1 MVLKS
6 VNPFNGELLGE
17 YNEHG
22 NNHVNSALE
31 KAESAFKKF
40 RKTSFKYRAEHM
52 LNCAKILR
60 ENKESYASVITG
72 EMGKV
77 IKESVA
83 EVEKSAW
90 VCEYYAQHAE
100 KFLQDEKLN
109 VHDGT
114 SYLVYDPLG
123 IILAVMPWNFPFYQV
138 FRFAPTA
145 VMAGNVVILKHASNV
160 PQCGLLIEEIFKR
173 AGFDEGIFQTLL
185 VRSDKVNSLIDD
197 PRIRAVTITGSTEAG
212 MDVARRAGL
221 NIKKSVLELGGSD
234 PFIILEDADI
244 NTAADIAAK
253 ARMINCGQSCIAAK
267 RFIIEE
273 KIYDEFISKFQ
284 KNLHRLKFGNPMDE
298 TSDYA
303 SMASPELKEILACQ
317 VKKSIEKGAN
327 ILWSDNKAPD
337 EGSFYN
343 PTIITEI
350 RPGMPA
356 HEEEL
361 FGPAASVF
369 KVKSTAKAIEQ
380 ANNSD
385 FGLGASIWTQDI
397 DRVKN
402 IARDIESGV
411 VYVNGLVASRPEI
424 PFGGIKKSGYGR
436 ELAHLGIREFVNQ
449 KTIFIK

>member
-1 MVLKS
+1 I
-6 VNPFNGELLGE
+6 
-17 YNEHG
+17 
-22 NNHVNSALE
+22 E
-31 KAESAFKKF
+31 KAESAFRKF
-40 RKTSFKYRAEHM
+40 RKTSFEYRAEHM
-52 LNCAKILR
+52 LNCAKILW

-90 VCEYYAQHAE
+90 ICEYYAQHAE
-100 KFLQDEKLN
+100 IFLQDEKLD
-109 VHDGT
+109 VPDGT

-145 VMAGNVVILKHASNV
+145 VMAGNVVLLKHASNV
-160 PQCGLLIEEIFKR
+160 PQCGLLIEEIFKK
-173 AGFDEGIFQTLL
+173 AGFEDGIFQTLL
-185 VRSDKVNSLIDD
+185 VRSDKVNKLIDD
-197 PRIRAVTITGSTEAG
+197 PGIRAVTITGSTEAG
-212 MDVARRAGL
+212 MNVAQRAGL

-234 PFIILEDADI
+234 PFIILKDADI

-273 KIYDEFISKFQ
+273 EIYDEFILRFQ
-284 KNLHRLKFGNPMDE
+284 KNLHQLKFGDPLDE

-303 SMASPELKEILACQ
+303 SMASQKLKEILDVQ
-317 VKKSIEKGAN
+317 VKKSLESGAN
-327 ILWSDNKAPD
+327 ILWSDNQAPN
-337 EGSFYN
+337 EGAFYN
-343 PTIITEI
+343 PTIITDI
-350 RPGMPA
+350 KPGMPA

-369 KVKSTAKAIEQ
+369 KVKSAREAIEQ

-385 FGLGASIWTQDI
+385 FGLGASIWSRNI

-411 VYVNGLVASRPEI
+411 VYINGLVASRPEI
-424 PFGGIKKSGYGR
+424 PFGGIKKSGFGR

-449 KTIFIK
+449 KTIFINKNS

>member
-17 YNEHG
+17 FDEHG
-22 NNHVNSALE
+22 NNYIISAIE

-40 RKTSFKYRAEHM
+40 RKTSFKYRAEQM

-60 ENKESYASVITG
+60 ENKDSYASKITG

-90 VCEYYAQHAE
+90 ICEYYAQHAE
-100 KFLQDEKLN
+100 NFLQNEKLK
-109 VHDGT
+109 VEDGT

-138 FRFAPTA
+138 FRFAPPA
-145 VMAGNVVILKHASNV
+145 VMAGNVVLLKHASNV
-160 PQCGLLIEEIFKR
+160 PQCGLIIEDIFKK
-173 AGFDEGIFQTLL
+173 AGFEEGVFQTLL
-185 VRSDKVNSLIDD
+185 VRSDKVNNLIDD
-197 PRIRAVTITGSTEAG
+197 PRIQAVTITGSTEAG
-212 MDVARRAGL
+212 RNVAQRSGL

-234 PFIILEDADI
+234 PFIILKDADVDA
-244 NTAADIAAK
+244 AADIAAK

-273 KIYDEFISKFQ
+273 EIYDEFISKFQ
-284 KNLHRLKFGNPMDE
+284 KNLHQLKFGNPLDE
-298 TSDYA
+298 SSDYA
-303 SMASPELKEILACQ
+303 SMASTELKEILTGQ
-317 VKKSIEKGAN
+317 VKNSLESGAN
-327 ILWSDNKAPD
+327 ILWSDNKAPH

-343 PTIITEI
+343 PIIITDI
-350 RPGMPA
+350 TPGMPA

-361 FGPAASVF
+361 FGPVASVF
-369 KVKSTAKAIEQ
+369 KVKNARKAIEQ
-380 ANNSD
+380 ANNSE
-385 FGLGASIWTQDI
+385 FGLGASIWSQDI
-397 DRVKN
+397 DWVQN